1 MTRSFVVV
9 VLGALTLVAGC
20 PPHDGDAR
28 DLAVWS
34 TTEAVRVVDEQL
46 ALLRNSEL
54 DRVLGRFCDQ
64 SPTAIEKSRALLQP
78 QVQASLRV
86 RHVEP
91 AWVGTEPWFAVEIGD
106 HDGDGAG
113 FVHTLGVRVRDGCL
127 DRAVGATVAPTT
139 TSAERR
145 AGPPP

>member
-1 MTRSFVVV
+1 MPAPRWTVVV
-9 VLGALTLVAGC
+9 AVGGLTVAGC

-46 ALLRNSEL
+46 ALLRKNEL

-64 SPTAIEKSRALLQP
+64 SPTALEKSRSLLHP
-78 QVQASLRV
+78 HVGAPLRV

-91 AWVGTEPWFAVEIGD
+91 AWVGREPWFAVEVGD

-127 DRAVGATVAPTT
+127 DRAVGATPLL
-139 TSAERR
+139 
-145 AGPPP
+145 P

>member
-1 MTRSFVVV
+1 MPSSGWSVVV
-9 VLGALTLVAGC
+9 VVTAALVLTGC

-34 TTEAVRVVDEQL
+34 TAEATRVVDEQL
-46 ALLRNSEL
+46 SLLNKGEL

-64 SPTAIEKSRALLQP
+64 SPAAIEKSRALLQP
-78 QVQASLRV
+78 HKQSGLRV

-91 AWVGTEPWFAVEIGD
+91 AWVGKEPWFAVEIGD

-113 FVHTLGVRVRDGCL
+113 FVHTIGVRVRDGCL
-127 DRAVGATVAPTT
+127 DRAVGATPVVAP
-139 TSAERR
+139 
-145 AGPPP
+145 